1 MRAVAGS
8 CLLSLLSLAN
18 AFTPVPPSRWATRPS
33 ALTSRRSTPHATL
46 PALRSRMSLR
56 TTAGR
61 LFMPPPIAP
70 RPLNVTRAQV
80 LSPRFVAEEMVL
92 GARTMV
98 AFHPTLM
105 LCSSVARPLWA
116 MAAQCLPAQVATPAF
131 LIAASPFHALEHFFK
146 RAVNDGFI
154 MRLVEPH
161 VSTPLIIH
169 VFVGPVAEELAYRG
183 TAQWL
188 IRFFFAIQIRIARFF
203 GRRGRFTSGV
213 YVAYRLCT
221 LSQVLVF
228 GCRSSR
234 IRATAFLGGFAA
246 PPSPPV
252 VVGAAAVLLVL
263 VPFAFSLASAVA
275 ALCVAAAAA
284 RRARPGDGNVGDRA
298 AVKHLCDVET
308 SASFVGGILSRS
320 YGAAFFGLAHLGQA
334 TTAEGLAVSA
344 QKCVGTA
351 ASSLLIE
358 SRLAH
363 SRRNVW
369 AACGAHIAFNAL
381 AHCPTTIALQS
392 LHFGPSWLGIWCVHT
407 SLWYRFSSGFY
418 PFLALSILMCTCAFW
433 LRALSLAL

>member
-70 RPLNVTRAQV
+70 RPLNATRAQV

-116 MAAQCLPAQVATPAF
+116 MAAQCLPSQVATPAF
-131 LIAASPFHALEHFFK
+131 LIAASPFFVLDVFFK

-161 VSTPLIIH
+161 VSTPLIQLIIAFNMV
-169 VFVGPVAEELAYRG
+169 VFVSPVAEELAYRG
-183 TAQWL
+183 AAQWL
-188 IRFFFAIQIRIARFF
+188 IQFFFAIQIRIARFF

-221 LSQVLVF
+221 LSQVLVV

-263 VPFAFSLASAVA
+263 VPFAFGLASAVA
-275 ALCVAAAAA
+275 ALRVAAAAA

-298 AVKHLCDVET
+298 AAKHLCDVEA
-308 SASFVGGILSRS
+308 SASFVGGISSRS
-320 YGAAFFGLAHLGQA
+320 YGAALFGLAHLGQA

-381 AHCPTTIALQS
+381 VYFPTTIALQS

-407 SLWYRFSSGFY
+407 SLLWCFHTG
-418 PFLALSILMCTCAFW
+418 LITTA
-433 LRALSLAL
+433 